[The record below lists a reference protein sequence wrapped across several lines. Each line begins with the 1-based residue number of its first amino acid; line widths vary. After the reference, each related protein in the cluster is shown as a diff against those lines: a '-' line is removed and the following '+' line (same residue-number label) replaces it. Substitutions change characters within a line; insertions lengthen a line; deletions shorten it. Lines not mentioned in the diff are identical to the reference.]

1 MAENATTENILSIS
15 LREYKKQIDDLKGSL
30 LGLKKGSEEY
40 EKIAQEVRDKQA
52 KLNEVLNDSK
62 TISTAAVNSMAA
74 MKKELKELK
83 SEANQIDVGSNR
95 FKELS
100 QQIYETTEK
109 LKELE
114 AGQGTYS
121 RNVGNY
127 ESGVASLRSEFKE
140 LQQQMARMLADG
152 VAPTDAGFVE
162 LAKKAGN
169 MKDAIGDA
177 QAVIS
182 HFADDTKTLST
193 VVDIAKTGAAAYG
206 AYKGALSMF
215 GIENEN
221 VNKSL
226 ETMVAITTTLNSLQ
240 TLQTALVDS
249 SSITYRLY
257 HSVIESLG
265 LSKTK
270 LNAATATEATTTTA
284 STATI
289 KAHTGAM
296 VADTAATGAATTATN
311 IFKKALISTG
321 IGAIVVAIGTLITNL
336 GDLVDGLTAAGKW
349 IGKVTGLLN
358 DNEES
363 EKKAADAAK
372 RNAEFQ
378 EALAK
383 TEKDLATKNAELT
396 STFEVL
402 KAKWDDLDTVEEKRK
417 FVEDYKNEMEALGFK
432 IDNVND
438 AENFFSTTGAQNFA
452 KSIEIRAKLLIAQQK
467 LIEKIKQ
474 IQESEARDPLTPGYL
489 YSEKNLLIA
498 EIQDLSKELASLEKR
513 YTSKQ
518 QQRTTQH
525 KTSTTSKTSKD
536 DEVDISGNIEKLERL
551 LDEQTKEIQYS
562 YDLLKAKGEAS
573 LDDEIA
579 LEQKKYELKKKFIED
594 AIADREEQLKK
605 AGLTAE
611 QMKQIDDDLYNHR
624 QALLETNREHQI
636 SQAEFIGKKNIETYQ
651 KLKENYTQ
659 IAKNV
664 TAFDTVAGGAVS
676 SWVNKIKDMEPE
688 VAKAYVESMAPKRVQ
703 EEILSVYEAYYTENA
718 DKIMEYELA
727 EEDRAYEHAQNM
739 ISISKSMLQDIA
751 VNFGEDS
758 TMYLD
763 QQAIVYKMEE
773 EAAEQHY
780 AKVAKIQNKHSKT
793 TKKNNKVTFDS
804 YMQMGSGISDLMD
817 NVAGIMEEDIRNKQE
832 NGKISE
838 EEAKKQFETV
848 KTLQLVSATIN
859 MIQGAITAYSTA
871 QSLGPIAGP
880 IVGGINAAA
889 VTAMGIMNIQKI
901 KSQQWGSS
909 GDTSGAASTPA
920 TREAANVD
928 FSGVNVNPLLDETA
942 DINRMTTLSE
952 QQQSEQRVYI
962 LQSDI
967 ADSMQ
972 QVQIR
977 QSNTTF

>member
-1 MAENATTENILSIS
+1 MAENTTENILSIS
-15 LREYKKQIDDLKGSL
+15 LRDYKKQIDDLKASM

-62 TISTAAVNSMAA
+62 TTSTAAVNSMAA

-83 SEANQIDVGSNR
+83 AEANQIDVGSNR

-140 LQQQMARMLADG
+140 LQQQMASMLANG
-152 VAPTDAGFVE
+152 VAPTDAAFVE
-162 LAKKAGN
+162 LAKKAGD
-169 MKDAIGDA
+169 MKDAMADA

-182 HFADDTKTLST
+182 HYADDTKGLAT
-193 VVDIAKTGAAAYG
+193 VVDLAKTGAAAYG
-206 AYKGALSMF
+206 AFKGTLSLF

-226 ETMVAITTTLNSLQ
+226 ETMVAVTTTLNSLQ
-240 TLQTALVDS
+240 QLQTSLVDRA
-249 SSITYRLY
+249 SITYRAY
-257 HSVIESLG
+257 HGAMELAGKALAFLG
-265 LSKTK
+265 LTSKA
-270 LNAATATEATTTTA
+270 N
-284 STATI
+284 TATI
-289 KAHTGAM
+289 AGETSKVVTHTGAM
-296 VADTAATGAATTATN
+296 VADTAATGAATTATKL
-311 IFKKALISTG
+311 FKKALISTG
-321 IGAIVVAIGTLITNL
+321 IGAIVVVIGTLIANL
-336 GDLVDGLTAAGKW
+336 GDLVDGLIAAGKW

-363 EKKAADAAK
+363 EKRAAAAAK

-378 EALAK
+378 EALAR
-383 TEKDLATKNAELT
+383 TEQDLANKNAELT

-417 FVEDYKNEMEALGFK
+417 FVEDYKNEMEALGVE

-452 KSIEIRAKLLIAQQK
+452 KSLEIRAKLLIAQQK
-467 LIEKIKQ
+467 LIEKIKL
-474 IQESEARDPLTPGYL
+474 IQESEAKDPLTPGYL
-489 YSEKNLLIA
+489 YSEKSLLIA
-498 EIQDLSKELASLEKR
+498 EIEDLSKELASLEKR

-525 KTSTTSKTSKD
+525 TSRTTKA
-536 DEVDISGNIEKLERL
+536 DEVDISGNLEKLERL
-551 LDEQTKEIQYS
+551 LDEQTKAIQYS

-624 QALLETNREHQI
+624 QALLEIDREHQI

-664 TAFDTVAGGAVS
+664 TAFDTAAGGVVS

-688 VAKAYVESMAPKRVQ
+688 VAKAYVESMAPKSAQ
-703 EEILSVYEAYYTENA
+703 EEILSVYEAYHTENA

-739 ISISKSMLQDIA
+739 INISKDMLQEIA
-751 VNFGEDS
+751 ANFGEDS
-758 TMYLD
+758 TLYLD
-763 QQAIVYKMEE
+763 QQALVYKMEE

-780 AKVAKIQNKHSKT
+780 AKVAKIQNKHSVT

-804 YMQMGSGISDLMD
+804 YMQMGSGIADLMD
-817 NVAGIMEEDIRNKQE
+817 NVAGIMEQDIKDKQE
-832 NGKISE
+832 SGKISE

-909 GDTSGAASTPA
+909 GDTSGVAGGQA

-942 DINRMTTLSE
+942 DINRITTLAE
-952 QQQSEQRVYI
+952 TQQTTQKVVI

>member
-1 MAENATTENILSIS
+1 MAENTTENILSIS
-15 LREYKKQIDDLKGSL
+15 LREYKKQIDDLKASM

-62 TISTAAVNSMAA
+62 TTSTAAVNSMAA

-83 SEANQIDVGSNR
+83 AEANQIDVGSNR

-140 LQQQMARMLADG
+140 LQQQMASMLANG
-152 VAPTDAGFVE
+152 VAPTDAAFVE
-162 LAKKAGN
+162 LAKKAGD
-169 MKDAIGDA
+169 MKDAMADA

-182 HFADDTKTLST
+182 HYADDTKGLAT
-193 VVDIAKTGAAAYG
+193 VVDLAKTGAAAYG
-206 AYKGALSMF
+206 AFKGTLSLF

-226 ETMVAITTTLNSLQ
+226 ETMVAVTTTLNSLQ
-240 TLQTALVDS
+240 QLQTSLVDRA
-249 SSITYRLY
+249 SITYRAY
-257 HSVIESLG
+257 HGAMELAGKALAFLG
-265 LSKTK
+265 LTSKA
-270 LNAATATEATTTTA
+270 N
-284 STATI
+284 TATI
-289 KAHTGAM
+289 AGETSQVVAHTGAM

-321 IGAIVVAIGTLITNL
+321 IGAIVVAIGTLIANL
-336 GDLVDGLTAAGKW
+336 GDLVDGLMAAGKW
-349 IGKVTGLLN
+349 IGKVTGLLK

-363 EKKAADAAK
+363 EKRAAAAAK

-378 EALAK
+378 EALAR
-383 TEKDLATKNAELT
+383 TEQDLANKNAELT

-417 FVEDYKNEMEALGFK
+417 FVEDYKNEMEALGVE

-452 KSIEIRAKLLIAQQK
+452 NAIEKRAQLLILQQK
-467 LIEKIKQ
+467 LVEKTRQ
-474 IQESEARDPLTPGYL
+474 IMESERRDPTTPGYL
-489 YSEKNLLIA
+489 YSEKSLLIA
-498 EIQDLSKELASLEKR
+498 EIQELSQELASMEKR

-525 KTSTTSKTSKD
+525 TTRTTSKTTKA
-536 DEVDISGNIEKLERL
+536 DEVDISGNLEKLERL
-551 LDEQTKEIQYS
+551 LDEQTKAIQYS

-579 LEQKKYELKKKFIED
+579 LEQKKYELKKQFIED

-624 QALLETNREHQI
+624 QALLEIDREHQI

-664 TAFDTVAGGAVS
+664 TAFDTAAGGVVS

-688 VAKAYVESMAPKRVQ
+688 VAKAYVESMAPKSAQ
-703 EEILSVYEAYYTENA
+703 EEILSVYEAYHTENA

-739 ISISKSMLQDIA
+739 INISKSMLQDIA
-751 VNFGEDS
+751 ANFGEDS
-758 TMYLD
+758 TLYLD
-763 QQAIVYKMEE
+763 QQALVYKMEE

-780 AKVAKIQNKHSKT
+780 AKVAKIQNKHSVT

-804 YMQMGSGISDLMD
+804 YMQMGSGIADLMD
-817 NVAGIMEEDIRNKQE
+817 NVAGIMEQDIKDKQE
-832 NGKISE
+832 SGKISE

-909 GDTSGAASTPA
+909 GDTSGVAGGQA

-942 DINRMTTLSE
+942 DINRITTLAE
-952 QQQSEQRVYI
+952 TQQTTQKVVI